1 MHRCFFVLRKDN
13 TVVQRTDV
21 GNERADRV
29 ANAIDTVVRMMKEFK
44 AGGRPEIELRDE
56 ENEAIAGLILEIALL
71 NEEVCE
77 LERALSTV
85 VNALNSTFHLLPYE
99 TNQDIIHT
107 VKKAFGESRILEVS
121 DFEVPRE
128 GNGYE

>member
-1 MHRCFFVLRKDN
+1 M
-13 TVVQRTDV
+13 VQRTDV

-56 ENEAIAGLILEIALL
+56 ENVAIAGLILEIALL

-107 VKKAFGESRILEVS
+107 VKKSFGESRILEVS